1 MDLNEQE
8 LSQAEN
14 DRRDHRKA
22 QRKRSVWISLASTLA
37 FAVIVWFGLIATP
50 GWERVEQSFFNWDVA
65 VASFPRV
72 IDGLLLNLRVLVAAA
87 ILVLFFGLLLA
98 IIRTLKSPVFFPLR
112 VLSKGYVDLFRG
124 LPLIIVLYLVGF
136 GIPGLRLEFL
146 GRIPAEV
153 LGIVALTITYSA
165 YVSEVFRAG
174 IESVHSSQRLAARSL
189 GLSYSKSMRLVVLPQ
204 AVRKVVPPLMN
215 DFIALQK
222 DVGLISVLG
231 AIDAVRGAQI
241 EVAKFANF
249 TPYVVAGLLFVLL
262 AIPTIRLGRQ
272 DFGEIH
278 CPRTAGSHT
287 VIDWNRPRLKV
298 VGLKKFYGDRRVING
313 VDLEVFPG
321 QIVAL
326 IGSSGSGKS
335 TLLRCVN
342 QIEDLTDGQIFL
354 DGEEVSAPGVN
365 QDLIRAQIGLVFQS
379 FNLFTHL
386 SILNNITLA
395 LRHVKKMDKDAANK
409 LAQSWLARI
418 GLGDRGDSYPDK
430 ISGGQQQRAAIIRA
444 VAMEPKVLL
453 LDEVTSALDPEL
465 VGEVLDLIRELKS
478 GGTTILMAT
487 HELSFAREVADWV
500 IFLEQGQIYEQGE
513 AKDFFEKASKPRT
526 IEFLSRMR
534 SR

>member
-8 LSQAEN
+8 LSKAEK
-14 DRRDHRKA
+14 DRREYRR
-22 QRKRSVWISLASTLA
+22 QRRKRSVWISLASTLA

-50 GWERVEQSFFNWDVA
+50 GWQRVEQSFFNWDVA

-72 IDGLLLNLRVLVAAA
+72 IDGLMLNLRVLVAAA

-98 IIRTLKSPVFFPLR
+98 IIGTLKSPVFFPLR

-136 GIPGLRLEFL
+136 GIPGLRLEFF

-153 LGIVALTITYSA
+153 LGITALTITYSA

-262 AIPTIRLGRQ
+262 AIPTIRL
-272 DFGEIH
+272 
-278 CPRTAGSHT
+278 A
-287 VIDWNRPRLKV
+287 
-298 VGLKKFYGDRRVING
+298 
-313 VDLEVFPG
+313 
-321 QIVAL
+321 
-326 IGSSGSGKS
+326 
-335 TLLRCVN
+335 
-342 QIEDLTDGQIFL
+342 
-354 DGEEVSAPGVN
+354 
-365 QDLIRAQIGLVFQS
+365 
-379 FNLFTHL
+379 
-386 SILNNITLA
+386 
-395 LRHVKKMDKDAANK
+395 
-409 LAQSWLARI
+409 
-418 GLGDRGDSYPDK
+418 DK
-430 ISGGQQQRAAIIRA
+430 ITARF
-444 VAMEPKVLL
+444 
-453 LDEVTSALDPEL
+453 T
-465 VGEVLDLIRELKS
+465 
-478 GGTTILMAT
+478 
-487 HELSFAREVADWV
+487 AREQ
-500 IFLEQGQIYEQGE
+500 QGV
-513 AKDFFEKASKPRT
+513 T
-526 IEFLSRMR
+526 L
-534 SR
+534 